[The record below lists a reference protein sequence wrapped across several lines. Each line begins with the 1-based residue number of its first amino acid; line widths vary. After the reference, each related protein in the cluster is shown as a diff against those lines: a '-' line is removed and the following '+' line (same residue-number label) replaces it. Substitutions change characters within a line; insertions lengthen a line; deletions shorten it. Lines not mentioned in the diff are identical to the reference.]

1 MSNLF
6 ISKGLNSQILS
17 LHLHAFPHGAEI
29 YVFKYLTF
37 FLRNG
42 RVFTSR
48 QEARDFRKVREV

>member
-17 LHLHAFPHGAEI
+17 LHLHAFPHGAET
-29 YVFKYLTF
+29 YVFKNLT